1 MIDFMISQN
10 EDGLHLRSGFDEKR
24 LAELHGNAYMEVCG
38 MYSGIALPYPASTAS
53 CACYAARSA

>member
-53 CACYAARSA
+53 CA